1 MKSIKKIVTSILAVS
16 LLSVFVSCKTG
27 DDNNNAMLLAATA
40 NNSSNTNSDDTL
52 TGTTY
57 IYSFGSN
64 SDLDFEVYNFINF
77 SDYKFIAGQVTK
89 SGSYKETVILEK
101 GIYTVSPNGFTI
113 TVTSELDTTQQ
124 VGLHYVECNKTK
136 DATFTD
142 STKTSIQYKMNS
154 SFMMMTFTKV
164 TNDIEEPAITLPDAT
179 YLVHYLNNFTEFDL
193 VLKFSENK
201 FTAYSYFNGMSKTAT
216 KGTYTATKSGYNITI
231 TSKIDGENFIDCHE
245 NMTALFTDATKNS
258 IVFLGGVYT
267 KKDLNDD
274 NFPENSIS
282 SPEIL
287 TGEIYLYSVNF
298 TWEGKNGTS
307 TSILNFSENNFT
319 CYIQHNNTYFPAHKG
334 TYTKTEAGYE
344 ITVTSKLDS
353 KEFMTG
359 KTKWI
364 DCNELS
370 TATFTD
376 DTKKSITYNYCTFTK
391 K

>member
-57 IYSFGSN
+57 ICSLGSN
-64 SDLDFEVYNFINF
+64 SDLDFEIYSFINF

-89 SGSYKETVILEK
+89 SGSYKETTILER
-101 GIYTVSPNGFTI
+101 GTYTVSPNGFII

-179 YLVHYLNNFTEFDL
+179 YLAHYLNDFTEFDI
-193 VLKFSENK
+193 VLKFSQNK
-201 FTAYSYFNGMSKTAT
+201 FTTVYCFNDMSLTIQR
-216 KGTYTATKSGYNITI
+216 GTYTTTKSGYNLTI

-245 NMTALFTDATKNS
+245 NMTALFTNATKNS
-258 IVFLGGVYT
+258 IVFLGLVCT

-319 CYIQHNNTYFPAHKG
+319 CYIQHNNTYFPARKG

-344 ITVTSKLDS
+344 ITVTSELDS

-364 DCNELS
+364 DCNES
-370 TATFTD
+370 TTATFTD